1 MTTDSVRTATC
12 ATALMIALAVLPASS
27 PAQTTAGGGKTA
39 TAPAGPPP
47 DWERTKA
54 RMRELTLVGEDLK
67 AIAIVEPIVAAH
79 PRFAEGHARLGGAH
93 EGAARAL
100 ARTDRALAAKHFE
113 LAATHLRRA
122 FELGGGEYP
131 DTTIR
136 GLIDLYEYA
145 LPSAEKWKAT
155 VLDALARYPA
165 EPVSQWYGTELVIR
179 EGRIADLDGAFRRA
193 RVALPAG
200 EPRLEYASLLVA
212 LAARNVPPAART
224 AVVREALALADDAVK
239 GSPSDRAV
247 KRKADGVRE
256 DVARLPPK

>member
-1 MTTDSVRTATC
+1 
-12 ATALMIALAVLPASS
+12 
-27 PAQTTAGGGKTA
+27 
-39 TAPAGPPP
+39 
-47 DWERTKA
+47 
-54 RMRELTLVGEDLK
+54 MRELTLVGEDLK

-113 LAATHLRRA
+113 LAATHLRHA

-131 DTTIR
+131 DATIR

-145 LPSAEKWKAT
+145 LPQPETWKAT

-165 EPVSQWYGTELVIR
+165 EPVSHWYGITLLIR
-179 EGRIADLDGAFRRA
+179 EGRVADLDAAFRRA

-200 EPRLEYASLLVA
+200 EPRLEYASLLVQG
-212 LAARNVPPAART
+212 LAAKTSLPTLRAAY
-224 AVVREALALADDAVK
+224 VREALALADDAVK
-239 GSPSDRAV
+239 ANPSDRAV
-247 KRKADGVRE
+247 RQKADGVRE
-256 DVARLPPK
+256 DVARLPK